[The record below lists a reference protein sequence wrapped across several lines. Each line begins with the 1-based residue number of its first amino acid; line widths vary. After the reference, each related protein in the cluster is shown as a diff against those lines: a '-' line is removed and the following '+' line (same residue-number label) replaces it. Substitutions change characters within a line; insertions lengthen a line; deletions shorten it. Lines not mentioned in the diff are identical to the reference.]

1 MTQLSGVA
9 SLLLFGISPLSI
21 EKSSE
26 LDAKIITRRSLFA
39 GAGALS
45 ITAVLA
51 ACAPGATKTVYWDN
65 WPYYID
71 GEADGSYPTLKDF
84 EKKTGIHV
92 EYATKIDDNNTYY
105 ASIKNQLAA
114 GTDTG
119 ADTFCLTDWM
129 AGRLIG
135 DGDLAKLD
143 YAKMPNV
150 TANLDPAFKGV
161 GSFGDFDPERTYS
174 LPWKGIIAAVG
185 YHKVNYKAVTGK
197 DAPTSLEDLWAP
209 ELKGKIEV
217 LSEMRDTIGM
227 IMMANGVDIAK
238 FVKAD
243 FDKALAFFKGKVDSG
258 HIRGVKGNSYIDDYI
273 NGDAVAGIVWA
284 GDLIATN
291 VEAGNDDLGY
301 VLVDSGSTFATDNF
315 VIPKGAKNKALAE
328 ELINYY
334 YDPAVVAKSSIG
346 GVFYVPPVAGVKEIV
361 AQTNPDLAA
370 NELLFPSAETFAT
383 KLHHFRTLTAEED
396 NSFSQ
401 AWSDVS
407 NGVV

>member
-1 MTQLSGVA
+1 M
-9 SLLLFGISPLSI
+9 
-21 EKSSE
+21 
-26 LDAKIITRRSLFA
+26 DAKQITRRSLFA

-65 WPYYID
+65 WPYYMD
-71 GEADGSYPTLKDF
+71 GEADGSFPTLKDF
-84 EKKTGIHV
+84 EAKTGIHV
-92 EYATKIDDNNTYY
+92 EYATKVDDNNTYY

-129 AGRLIG
+129 VGRLIG
-135 DGDLAKLD
+135 DNDLAKLD
-143 YAKMPNV
+143 YKKLPNV
-150 TANLDPAFKGV
+150 TANLDPAFKGA
-161 GSFGDFDPERTYS
+161 GSFGDFDPGRAYS

-185 YHKVNYKAVTGK
+185 YHKVNYKALTGK
-197 DAPTSLEDLWAP
+197 DAPATLEDLWAP

-217 LSEMRDTIGM
+217 LSEMRDTLGI

-238 FVKAD
+238 FTKAD
-243 FDKALAFFKGKVDSG
+243 FDAALALFKSKVDSG
-258 HIRGVKGNSYIDDYI
+258 HIRGVKGNSYIDDYV

-291 VEAGNDDLGY
+291 TEAGNQDLGF
-301 VLVDSGSTFATDNF
+301 VLLDTGSTFATDNF
-315 VIPKGAKNKALAE
+315 VIPKGAKNKEFAE
-328 ELINYY
+328 QLINYY
-334 YDPAVVAKSSIG
+334 YDPEVVAKSSIG

-361 AQTNPDLAA
+361 AKTNPELAA
-370 NELLFPSAETFAT
+370 NEMLFPSADTYAT
-383 KLHHFRTLTAEED
+383 KLRHFRTLTAEED

>member
-1 MTQLSGVA
+1 V
-9 SLLLFGISPLSI
+9 
-21 EKSSE
+21 
-26 LDAKIITRRSLFA
+26 DAKQITRRSLFA

-65 WPYYID
+65 WPYYMD
-71 GEADGSYPTLKDF
+71 GEADGSFPTLKDF
-84 EKKTGIHV
+84 EAKTGIHV
-92 EYATKIDDNNTYY
+92 EYATKVDDNNTYF

-129 AGRLIG
+129 VGRLIG

-143 YAKMPNV
+143 YKNLPNV
-150 TANLDPAFKGV
+150 TAHLDPAFKGV

-185 YHKVNYKAVTGK
+185 YHKKNYKTVTGK
-197 DAPTSLEDLWAP
+197 DAPTTLEDLWAP
-209 ELKGKIEV
+209 ELKGKVEV
-217 LSEMRDTIGM
+217 LSEMRDTLGI
-227 IMMANGVDIAK
+227 IMLANGVDIAK
-238 FVKAD
+238 FKKAD
-243 FDKALAFFKGKVDSG
+243 FDAALALFKSKVDSG
-258 HIRGVKGNSYIDDYI
+258 HIRGVKGNSYIDDYV

-291 VEAGNDDLGY
+291 VETGSDDLGY
-301 VLVDSGSTFATDNF
+301 VLLDTGSTFATDNF
-315 VIPKGAKNKALAE
+315 VIPKGAKHKAWAE
-328 ELINYY
+328 AVINYY
-334 YDPAVVAKSSIG
+334 FDPVVVAKSSIG
-346 GVFYVPPVAGVKEIV
+346 GVFYVPPVSGVKEEV
-361 AQTNPDLAA
+361 AKTKPDLAN
-370 NELLFPSAETFAT
+370 NELLFPSADVYAT

-396 NSFSQ
+396 NTFSQ

>member
-1 MTQLSGVA
+1 M
-9 SLLLFGISPLSI
+9 
-21 EKSSE
+21 
-26 LDAKIITRRSLFA
+26 DAKQITRRSLFA

-65 WPYYID
+65 WPYYMD
-71 GEADGSYPTLKDF
+71 GEADGSFPTLKDF
-84 EKKTGIHV
+84 EAKTGIHV
-92 EYATKIDDNNTYY
+92 EYATKVDDNNTYF

-129 AGRLIG
+129 VGRLIG
-135 DGDLAKLD
+135 DNDLAKLD
-143 YAKMPNV
+143 YKNLPNV
-150 TANLDPAFKGV
+150 TANLDPAFKGA
-161 GSFGDFDPERTYS
+161 GSFGDFDPERAYS

-185 YHKVNYKAVTGK
+185 YHKANYKKITGK
-197 DAPTSLEDLWAP
+197 DAPATLEDLWAP
-209 ELKGKIEV
+209 ELKGKVEV
-217 LSEMRDTIGM
+217 LSEMRDTLGI
-227 IMMANGVDIAK
+227 IMMANGVDISK
-238 FVKAD
+238 FTKAD
-243 FDKALAFFKGKVDSG
+243 FDAALALFKSKVDSG
-258 HIRGVKGNSYIDDYI
+258 HIRGVKGNSYIDDYV

-291 VEAGNDDLGY
+291 TEAGNEDLGY
-301 VLVDSGSTFATDNF
+301 VLLDTGSTFATDNF

-328 ELINYY
+328 QLINYY
-334 YDPAVVAKSSIG
+334 FDPEVVAKSSIG

-361 AQTNPDLAA
+361 AKTNPELAA
-370 NELLFPSAETFAT
+370 NEMLFPSAETFAT
-383 KLHHFRTLTAEED
+383 KLRHFRTLTAEED
-396 NSFSQ
+396 NTFSQ